1 MEPASTIIAT
11 LGGVGKVAEIVGR
24 HRTRVS
30 NWKRPKHKGGTGGQ
44 IPRPLRAAIFAA
56 ATERGSPITR
66 AMIDGLQLA
75 PPGALVTPA
84 DAVEASTLSG

>member
-1 MEPASTIIAT
+1 MEPASTIIAV

-30 NWKRPKHKGGTGGQ
+30 NGKRPKDKGGTGGQ
-44 IPRPLRAAIFAA
+44 IPHPLRAAILAA
-56 ATERGSPITR
+56 PAERGLPITR
-66 AMIDGLQLA
+66 AMIDSLQLA
-75 PPGALVTPA
+75 PPGPLVTPA